1 MDNNY
6 NNGGY
11 QPQQPQEPYQ
21 PQQPQYQQPYQPQ
34 QPQQPQYYQ
43 QPMGGAPMGGAPMG
57 GAPMGQLQPTDPNA
71 KTFAIVSLI
80 CGIAGIALPW
90 WSTWLPFITLIASIV
105 GLVFA
110 VKARNGLPADGK
122 GMATAGLVLCIIG
135 IVLSAIGTACS
146 ICVLCVGS
154 AVQDSVDE
162 LNNYLGTISS
172 YTGYIN

>member
-11 QPQQPQEPYQ
+11 QPQQPQ
-21 PQQPQYQQPYQPQ
+21 QPY

-43 QPMGGAPMGGAPMG
+43 QPMGGAPMGGAPMGGAPMG

-71 KTFAIVSLI
+71 KTFAIISLV

-105 GLVFA
+105 GLVFS

-154 AVQDSVDE
+154 AVKDGLEGASDY
-162 LNNYLGTISS
+162 LNTLSG

>member
-11 QPQQPQEPYQ
+11 QPQQPQ
-21 PQQPQYQQPYQPQ
+21 QPQYQQPQ
-34 QPQQPQYYQ
+34 YQ

-71 KTFAIVSLI
+71 KTFAIISLV

-105 GLVFA
+105 GLVFS

-135 IVLSAIGTACS
+135 IVLSTISSICS
-146 ICVLCVGS
+146 ICVLCAAS
-154 AVQDSVDE
+154 AIQGSVDE
-162 LNNYLGTISS
+162 LNNYLGTMS
-172 YTGYIN
+172 GYIN